1 MIPRAPRDSQRAE
14 SRKGFRS
21 FRIVL
26 RCVRSH
32 APAPTAR
39 SRASRRH
46 PGIPRQTL
54 RRTCPHGVLPDSVCR
69 HVASFRLGGGY
80 RGVAMPGSRVLSL
93 VRFTCDRSGIIT
105 RTTSLPK
112 ERKKNGAEPSCGS
125 TPFFAFC
132 RRVGFR
138 PSCRG
143 RCLYSYS
150 NETASESEFVA
161 TAFVTEYEEPSSAV
175 TKNSRWQLSFFH
187 DESSV
192 MTNM

>member
-1 MIPRAPRDSQRAE
+1 MIPRAPCDSQRAE

-21 FRIVL
+21 FRIAL
-26 RCVRSH
+26 RCVRSL

-39 SRASRRH
+39 SRAPRRH
-46 PGIPRQTL
+46 PGTPRQTL
-54 RRTCPHGVLPDSVCR
+54 RRTCPHGGLPDSVCR

-105 RTTSLPK
+105 GTTSLPK
-112 ERKKNGAEPSCGS
+112 ERKTGRNLCTVPPRFCIPPAGRVSALLPWEMSLFVLERNGLRERV
-125 TPFFAFC
+125 
-132 RRVGFR
+132 RRNGIRHRVQ
-138 PSCRG
+138 
-143 RCLYSYS
+143 
-150 NETASESEFVA
+150 
-161 TAFVTEYEEPSSAV
+161 EPSSAV

>member
-1 MIPRAPRDSQRAE
+1 MIPRAPCDSQRAE

-32 APAPTAR
+32 APAPVAR

-46 PGIPRQTL
+46 PGTPRQTL
-54 RRTCPHGVLPDSVCR
+54 RRTCPHGGLPDSVCR

-105 RTTSLPK
+105 GTTSLPK
-112 ERKKNGAEPSCGS
+112 ERKTGRNLRAVPPRFLHSAGGSGFGPPAAEDVAIRTRTKRPPRASSSQWRSSPCTRS
-125 TPFFAFC
+125 
-132 RRVGFR
+132 RRV
-138 PSCRG
+138 P
-143 RCLYSYS
+143 
-150 NETASESEFVA
+150 
-161 TAFVTEYEEPSSAV
+161 
-175 TKNSRWQLSFFH
+175 
-187 DESSV
+187 
-192 MTNM
+192 

>member
-1 MIPRAPRDSQRAE
+1 MIPCAPCDSQRAE

-21 FRIVL
+21 FRIAL

-32 APAPTAR
+32 APAPVAR
-39 SRASRRH
+39 SRAPCRC
-46 PGIPRQTL
+46 PGTPRQTL
-54 RRTCPHGVLPDSVCR
+54 RRTCPHGDLPDSVCR

-105 RTTSLPK
+105 GTTSLPK
-112 ERKKNGAEPSCGS
+112 ERKTGRNLRAVP
-125 TPFFAFC
+125 PRFFAFC

-143 RCLYSYS
+143 RCRYSYS

-161 TAFVTEYEEPSSAV
+161 MAFVTEYEEPSSAV